1 MGIVNKSIPRIYKD
15 NLGNI
20 KVEHSP
26 SEEQVYIDDAFD
38 PLFNAKAREYL
49 KQKYGGPIVGT
60 LGGYAEMWENAL
72 RPNNDKWGKLG
83 PAMGVLGTFGR
94 TLDKAEDFI
103 LGGLTEGVN
112 AVNKINPLGSR
123 DVPVENPIENIFVKD
138 EDYSGQRLFAAMANN
153 MSKLAGGTTLNEED
167 FRGTWA
173 IPSIEAE
180 LMTDPGILGGTVSK
194 VYSPTAK
201 AMSSKEILDRLSTS
215 KAVDKTA
222 LGDVAQLLS
231 NYDDLL
237 AKRSWDITLPG
248 FRPAVSKFLNKI
260 KQLVGA
266 AGQGEYVD
274 AFLGNPDAPV
284 SPPPTDYGNITG
296 GFDTTDFSR
305 DIERINKKNAKI
317 NAFKSMTFDNT
328 NDELFKQMIDNFPEL
343 RNVPEYS
350 KVIDDILDDI
360 KTRKILTEGANLDVN
375 KLQSSLDK
383 IHSLEDTLETFE
395 KNSDEYINTL
405 NQIKSLRKEVSNGL
419 NQFYHIHNDVFKD
432 NLERLAKATADS
444 YSEYNKAAE
453 TTHTRFA
460 EELKNF
466 KDKASAEMPN
476 PPKPRTWYDLAAEDP
491 KLLDD
496 FVSDS
501 YRTAEAESSV
511 IEGVAYEDFLYDYD
525 EEIDKLLKEKYYV
538 KLKQKLSQDSNM
550 SKSDIDALVQDK
562 YDAEYAKRMSQAPL
576 VFMDRIDAGYTKD
589 ETANKII
596 RGDLVTYLNKKSS
609 ERLGSP
615 FYVSVSQKEFQ
626 KDRTTA
632 AVKYARNRLQQAIL
646 ETPTL
651 WDSRTPS
658 DYFKN
663 LSRDPVFEQAIQTLN
678 YTDSNGKFHNIADDF
693 KYRLERITSGKYLGT
708 VHKKVKD
715 KVTGE
720 QVVKKSPALLQV
732 NNMSTLLEDY
742 RRITSYLV
750 EMSHKDTY
758 HALDESTLKPL
769 LDMADDLN
777 NKIFNNLRLK
787 NNINLDGAVGSAFIK
802 TEDPVTLNEDI
813 NNYFSSNPTFFI
825 KDGNLDLDKLKEY
838 TSLAPSY
845 EIQISEEYLKHHNVG
860 AIWNGKIIPKETFM
874 ELVKD
879 KNGLNKLKRYIRNY
893 HHTNDVTNK
902 IIENISIK
910 NATNLLRTKTV
921 KSLSDDFNKNMATI
935 ATNIPT
941 EEVFE
946 NIFDNRSL
954 YNSSLYEY
962 FEDDVLAKYSPTG
975 LPEDLSPKGVYLW
988 DLLDNAKSIKENNA
1002 LGNYASLRNKKF
1014 QSLVDDVRKLEK
1026 NPVKNEAYFALKD
1039 FISDDI
1045 VSKNSLLNDVIL
1057 SKGYVVGA
1065 LGKNLKWSNPDALR
1079 KTLQHNIDVTTLTLK
1094 DGTQLPLFKI
1104 IDFEDTNNN
1113 YLGLMLNPD
1122 VNVVKNIK
1130 KFDLSKVED
1139 IVFHKG
1145 VHTSKTDKALESFKD
1160 IDDIFR
1166 NSESLSSELMTQ
1178 MGFKDTLKTNY
1189 VKHAM
1194 IYGENDSKQIK
1205 WLNDNL
1211 YDKIPRDKLEEMT
1224 TVLANDLKLR
1234 GTFGTLP
1241 YERSL
1246 RGSIEAWNSSANIF
1260 STDPEFVLKS
1270 QFSTNIYANQDVQ
1283 TYIDLFTNDN
1293 FKLSTY
1299 KLDEKRLND
1308 ILFLKDSKGRLGNAN
1323 NLELMSPVFDPV
1335 TGKLKKF
1342 KRFDKYSE
1350 IGIQQA
1356 LKDPNTVLVPTWV
1369 VSPLDRILRKDVK
1382 MSNKAYAFFNK
1393 YFNLPFKFG
1402 TLINP
1407 GFLIGN
1413 ANDAWLKQ
1421 ATTMSHKYGTS
1432 FQDELANVAI
1442 SVKQATELHNQFMD
1456 RIWTR
1461 YVNDIAKDIEERPY
1475 LKVLSNMPESSA
1487 SAKRFNEWF
1496 DTVRPTMSDADYNL
1510 VMLWK
1515 YVNSAQST
1523 TSFKGTRNINFRD
1536 ISDIR
1541 DIDPI
1546 NKFDVNKNPVEKVLS
1561 KATVN
1566 NRIGNFVLDSSSY
1579 IETIARSSSVLND
1592 LSHKYSI
1599 DDIERILNNKYEFDD
1614 SGRRII
1620 KDGTYKTTKEYKDL
1634 QVNIQ
1639 NAINAMNNANF
1650 DYNNMPDFVDF
1661 VSTFVPFPTF
1671 YLKNMAYWLE
1681 VMVDH
1686 PEFIDTAIT
1695 IQDSMWHDK
1704 NKELQTDKFT
1714 AEAKGRGA
1722 IPLDSVTNIGQISSK
1737 IPNPLSSVTPQIKGI
1752 FKPSPLNSMFGAF
1765 NSLQNP
1771 VKDIAQRVHPIA
1783 SPLTHHL
1790 LDDEDVKYRPYNTNP
1805 YQKNIKKGDPEFS
1818 KLKYTFHRLN
1828 PYERI
1833 INVGIRTPGKLR
1845 TGTAQLYDV
1854 LPSVFQPDFSKT
1866 SSKNKK

>member
-180 LMTDPGILGGTVSK
+180 LMTDPGILGGTVAK

-215 KAVDKTA
+215 QAIDKTA

-248 FRPAVSKFLNKI
+248 FRPTVSKFLNKI

-296 GFDTTDFSR
+296 GFDNTDFSR

-328 NDELFKQMIDNFPEL
+328 NDELFKQMIDSFPEL
-343 RNVPEYS
+343 RDVPEYS
-350 KVIDDILDDI
+350 KIIDDILDDI
-360 KTRKILTEGANLDVN
+360 KTRKLLVEGANLDVDDLRKDYEQLN
-375 KLQSSLDK
+375 KLKDTLEEMSPDDPAYVALQAQVADASNAVSSRMAQFYTINNDIFANARKKVISDNIDRLEDLNISLEKRNAQYDKELTNFVKKARKEMQNTPGLNRAEKLLADDPNLLDGFESK
-383 IHSLEDTLETFE
+383 SYKPAGAESPLRVSYESYVEDTLDEFY
-395 KNSDEYINTL
+395 KNHNLTKPLSDY
-405 NQIKSLRKEVSNGL
+405 S
-419 NQFYHIHNDVFKD
+419 FK
-432 NLERLAKATADS
+432 
-444 YSEYNKAAE
+444 
-453 TTHTRFA
+453 
-460 EELKNF
+460 
-466 KDKASAEMPN
+466 P
-476 PPKPRTWYDLAAEDP
+476 
-491 KLLDD
+491 
-496 FVSDS
+496 
-501 YRTAEAESSV
+501 
-511 IEGVAYEDFLYDYD
+511 YD
-525 EEIDKLLKEKYYV
+525 ENSINEGFIFDGPETIVGIYNTSEFPSTKKFINKIYG
-538 KLKQKLSQDSNM
+538 
-550 SKSDIDALVQDK
+550 
-562 YDAEYAKRMSQAPL
+562 
-576 VFMDRIDAGYTKD
+576 GYTGD
-589 ETANKII
+589 ETADLII
-596 RGDLVTYLNKKSS
+596 TADFDKFINSKSS
-609 ERLGSP
+609 VGLSSP
-615 FYVSVSQKEFQ
+615 VYFSVSQKEFQ
-626 KDRTTA
+626 RIPTKA
-632 AVKYARNRLQQAIL
+632 AIDCAKNRIQQAIL

-651 WDSRTPS
+651 WSS
-658 DYFKN
+658 KNASEYFEN
-663 LSRDPVFEQAIQTLN
+663 LSKDPVFEQAVSSLN
-678 YTDSNGKFHNIADDF
+678 YTDATGKFHNMVDDF
-693 KYRLERITSGKYLGT
+693 NYHLKNIISQKYLN
-708 VHKKVKD
+708 KKNGVKNIDNMTKLLADYQAVSEGLIEIARKD
-715 KVTGE
+715 KRYVL
-720 QVVKKSPALLQV
+720 S
-732 NNMSTLLEDY
+732 D
-742 RRITSYLV
+742 
-750 EMSHKDTY
+750 
-758 HALDESTLKPL
+758 STLKPL
-769 LDMADDLN
+769 LEAAEDIQRN
-777 NKIFNNLRLK
+777 IFDNIRLK
-787 NNINLDGAVGSAFIK
+787 NLINLDAATMLEPDAIPYNK
-802 TEDPVTLNEDI
+802 ILNE
-813 NNYFSSNPTFFI
+813 YFSSNPTLFI
-825 KDGNLDLDKLKEY
+825 KDGKLDLDKLKEFAN
-838 TSLAPSY
+838 TAPSF
-845 EIQISEEYLKHHNVG
+845 EMQVNRKFLKDNNFGLIMNGEVLDNATVEKYLKDETNFKTVLNYVR
-860 AIWNGKIIPKETFM
+860 NGRYAKD
-874 ELVKD
+874 VKAD
-879 KNGLNKLKRYIRNY
+879 ISKDIS
-893 HHTNDVTNK
+893 
-902 IIENISIK
+902 IENAMNI
-910 NATNLLRTKTV
+910 LRTKTV

-954 YNSSLYEY
+954 YNSSLYEH
-962 FEDDVLAKYSPTG
+962 FEDNVLAKYSPTG

-1104 IDFEDTNNN
+1104 IDFEDDNNN

-1211 YDKIPRDKLEEMT
+1211 YDKIPKDELEEMT

-1350 IGIQQA
+1350 LGIQQA
-1356 LKDPNTVLVPTWV
+1356 LKDPNTILVPTWAI
-1369 VSPLDRILRKDVK
+1369 SPLDRILRKDVK

-1461 YVNDIAKDIEERPY
+1461 YVKDIAKDIEKRPY
-1475 LKVLSNMPESSA
+1475 LKVLSNMSESSA

-1515 YVNSAQST
+1515 YVNSAHPT

-1546 NKFDVNKNPVEKVLS
+1546 NKFDVNKNPIEKFLS
-1561 KATVN
+1561 KATVG
-1566 NRIGNFVLDSSSY
+1566 NRVGNFVLDSSSY
-1579 IETIARSSSVLND
+1579 LETIARSSSVLND

-1614 SGRRII
+1614 AGRRII

-1686 PEFIDTAIT
+1686 PEYIDTAIT
-1695 IQDSMWHDK
+1695 IQDNMWHDK

-1752 FKPSPLNSMFGAF
+1752 FKPTPLNSMFGAF

-1771 VKDIAQRVHPIA
+1771 VKGIAQRVHPIA

-1833 INVGIRTPGKLR
+1833 ISVGMRTPGKLR

>member
-49 KQKYGGPIVGT
+49 KQKYGGPVIGT

-72 RPNNDKWGKLG
+72 RPNNSKWGKLG

-112 AVNKINPLGSR
+112 AMNKINPLGSR

-153 MSKLAGGTTLNEED
+153 MSKLAGNTTLNEED
-167 FRGTWA
+167 FKGTWA
-173 IPSIEAE
+173 IPSIETE
-180 LMTDPGILGGTVSK
+180 IMTDPGILGGAIAR

-215 KAVDKTA
+215 QAIDKTA

-248 FRPAVSKFLNKI
+248 FRPAVSKFLNQI
-260 KQLVGA
+260 KSLVGA
-266 AGQGEYVD
+266 ASQGEYVD

-296 GFDTTDFSR
+296 GFDNTDFSR

-317 NAFKSMTFDNT
+317 NAFKSMTFDTT
-328 NDELFKQMIDNFPEL
+328 NDELFKQMIDAFPEL
-343 RNVPEYS
+343 LENEEYA
-350 KVIDDILDDI
+350 KFINGIYDDLE
-360 KTRKILTEGANLDVN
+360 TRKLLVEGANLDVDALRKDYEQLN
-375 KLQSSLDK
+375 LFK
-383 IHSLEDTLETFE
+383 DTLKEM
-395 KNSDEYINTL
+395 SPDDPAYAAL
-405 NQIKSLRKEVSNGL
+405 QAQIEDASNAVSSRMK
-419 NQFYHIHNDVFKD
+419 QFYVINNDVFKD
-432 NLERLAKATADS
+432 HLERLAKVKEESRKKFVTSMQDRNAQYEKELTNFV
-444 YSEYNKAAE
+444 NKAN
-453 TTHTRFA
+453 T
-460 EELKNF
+460 
-466 KDKASAEMPN
+466 EMPN
-476 PPKPRTWYDLAAEDP
+476 SPKPRNAYDLLKDDP
-491 KLLDD
+491 HILDD

-501 YRTAEAESSV
+501 YKPAGATEPEILKYSDYAKSV
-511 IEGVAYEDFLYDYD
+511 TNPTPEDFLDRVYRGYTGDVTAD
-525 EEIDKLLKEKYYV
+525 TIFQADLEKYV
-538 KLKQKLSQDSNM
+538 NA
-550 SKSDIDALVQDK
+550 KS
-562 YDAEYAKRMSQAPL
+562 
-576 VFMDRIDAGYTKD
+576 T
-589 ETANKII
+589 
-596 RGDLVTYLNKKSS
+596 
-609 ERLGSP
+609 ERLNSP
-615 FYVSVSQKEFQ
+615 VYISMSQKEFQ
-626 KDRTTA
+626 RIPTKA
-632 AVKYARNRLQQAIL
+632 AIEYSKNRIQQAIL

-651 WDSRTPS
+651 WSS
-658 DYFKN
+658 KNASEYFEN
-663 LSRDPVFEQAIQTLN
+663 LSKDPTFKQAIENLN
-678 YTDSNGKFHNIADDF
+678 YTDAEGVFHNRVNDFKFHLD
-693 KYRLERITSGKYLGT
+693 RIINQKYLNKYGEL
-708 VHKKVKD
+708 KD
-715 KVTGE
+715 
-720 QVVKKSPALLQV
+720 V
-732 NNMSTLLEDY
+732 NNMTKLLADYQALTQELIEIARKDKHYVLSDSTL
-742 RRITSYLV
+742 R
-750 EMSHKDTY
+750 
-758 HALDESTLKPL
+758 PL
-769 LDMADDLN
+769 LEAAEDIQKNVFDDV
-777 NKIFNNLRLK
+777 RLK
-787 NNINLDGAVGSAFIK
+787 NYLNLDAAPML
-802 TEDPVTLNEDI
+802 EQDPVLYNKVLNE
-813 NNYFSSNPTFFI
+813 YFSSNPTFFM
-825 KDGNLDLDKLKEY
+825 KNGNLDLDKLKEFAD
-838 TSLAPSY
+838 TVPSF
-845 EIQISEEYLKHHNVG
+845 EVQINKKFLKDNNFGLIMNGEVLDDATVKKYLKNKNNFKKV
-860 AIWNGKIIPKETFM
+860 INFVRDNRKSKDVKR
-874 ELVKD
+874 LVD
-879 KNGLNKLKRYIRNY
+879 EIR
-893 HHTNDVTNK
+893 TDIT
-902 IIENISIK
+902 IENTMNI
-910 NATNLLRTKTV
+910 LRTKTV
-921 KSLSDDFNKNMATI
+921 KSLSDDFNKNMATL

-946 NIFDNRSL
+946 NIFDNKSL
-954 YNSSLYEY
+954 YNSSLYQHV
-962 FEDDVLAKYSPTG
+962 EDNLLAKYSPTG

-1014 QSLVDDVRKLEK
+1014 QALVDDIRKLEK

-1045 VSKNSLLNDVIL
+1045 VSKNSLLSDVIL

-1065 LGKNLKWSNPDALR
+1065 LGKNLKWSNPDTLR

-1094 DGTQLPLFKI
+1094 DGTQLPLFKM
-1104 IDFEDTNNN
+1104 IDFEDANNN

-1122 VNVVKNIK
+1122 TKVVENIK
-1130 KFDLSKVED
+1130 KFDLSKVDD

-1145 VHTSKTDKALESFKD
+1145 VHTSKTDKALEYFKD

-1194 IYGENDSKQIK
+1194 IYGENDTKQIK
-1205 WLNDNL
+1205 WLTDNL
-1211 YDKIPRDKLEEMT
+1211 YDKIPRDELEEMT

-1270 QFSTNIYANQDVQ
+1270 QFSTNIYANQNVQ

-1356 LKDPNTVLVPTWV
+1356 LKDPNTILVPTWV
-1369 VSPLDRILRKDVK
+1369 VSPLDRILRKDAK

-1407 GFLIGN
+1407 GFLVGN
-1413 ANDAWLKQ
+1413 MNDAWLKQ
-1421 ATTMSHKYGTS
+1421 ATTMSHKYGTP
-1432 FQDELANVAI
+1432 FQDELANVAV
-1442 SVKQATELHNQFMD
+1442 SVKQTIDLQNQFTD
-1456 RIWTR
+1456 RIWAR
-1461 YVNDIAKDIEERPY
+1461 YVNDIAEDIEKQPY
-1475 LKVLSNMPESSA
+1475 LKVISNMTESSA
-1487 SAKRFNEWF
+1487 SAKRFNEWLNV
-1496 DTVRPTMSDADYNL
+1496 VRPTMSDDDYNL

-1515 YVNSAQST
+1515 YVNSAHPT
-1523 TSFKGTRNINFRD
+1523 TYTDKLKGTAFKD
-1536 ISDIR
+1536 IGDIK
-1541 DIDPI
+1541 DM
-1546 NKFDVNKNPVEKVLS
+1546 KQVSEFDVNHTPVEKVLS
-1561 KATVN
+1561 KLTVDN
-1566 NRIGNFVLDSSSY
+1566 PIGDKVMTYSEG

-1592 LSHKYSI
+1592 LSHKYSV
-1599 DDIERILNNKYEFDD
+1599 DDIERILGNKYVYDET
-1614 SGRRII
+1614 GKRII
-1620 KDGTYKTTKEYKDL
+1620 KDGAYKHSKEFKEL

-1650 DYNNMPDFVDF
+1650 DYNNIPDFVDF

-1671 YLKNMAYWLE
+1671 YLKNMSYWLE

-1686 PEFIDTAIT
+1686 PEYIDTAIT
-1695 IQDSMWHDK
+1695 IQDNMWHDK
-1704 NKELQTDKFT
+1704 KKELQTDKFT

-1737 IPNPLSSVTPQIKGI
+1737 IPNPLSSVTPQIKGF

-1765 NSLQNP
+1765 NSIQDP
-1771 VKDIAQRVHPIA
+1771 VKDMAQRVHPIT

-1790 LDDEDVKYRPYNTNP
+1790 LDDEDIKYRPYNTNP

-1828 PYERI
+1828 PYERL
-1833 INVGIRTPGKLR
+1833 INVGMRTPGKLQ

>member
-15 NLGNI
+15 SLGNI

-49 KQKYGGPIVGT
+49 RQKYGGPIVGT

-72 RPNNDKWGKLG
+72 RPNNSQWGKLG

-112 AVNKINPLGSR
+112 AMNKINPLGSR

-153 MSKLAGGTTLNEED
+153 MAKLAGGTTLNEED

-173 IPSIEAE
+173 IPSIGAE
-180 LMTDPGILGGTVSK
+180 LMTDPGILGGTVAK

-201 AMSSKEILDRLSTS
+201 TMSSKEILDRLSTS
-215 KAVDKTA
+215 KAIDKTA

-248 FRPAVSKFLNKI
+248 FRPTVSKFLNKI

-296 GFDTTDFSR
+296 GFDTTDFSK

-317 NAFKSMTFDNT
+317 NAFKSMTFDT
-328 NDELFKQMIDNFPEL
+328 ANDELYESMVKTILDEHPEL
-343 RNVPEYS
+343 LRDDEFFNA
-350 KVIDDILDDI
+350 IDDIFDDI
-360 KTRKILTEGANLDVN
+360 QTRKILVEGADLDVDALRKDYEQLN
-375 KLQSSLDK
+375 LFR
-383 IHSLEDTLETFE
+383 DTL
-395 KNSDEYINTL
+395 
-405 NQIKSLRKEVSNGL
+405 KEMSPDDPAYTALQAQVEEASNAVSSRMS
-419 NQFYHIHNDVFKD
+419 QFYAINNDVFKD
-432 NLERLAKATADS
+432 QLEKLAKVKKDSFDKYTTAMQNRNAPYDKQLTAFTRKADS
-444 YSEYNKAAE
+444 
-453 TTHTRFA
+453 
-460 EELKNF
+460 
-466 KDKASAEMPN
+466 EMPN
-476 PPKPRTWYDLAAEDP
+476 PSKPRTWYDLAAEDP

-501 YRTAEAESSV
+501 YRTAETESSV
-511 IEGVAYEDFLYDYD
+511 IERVSYNDFLD
-525 EEIDKLLKEKYYV
+525 EYKANLEKYLDKKYYTD
-538 KLKQKLSQDSNM
+538 LKQKLLQDSKMDEN
-550 SKSDIDALVQDK
+550 DIEDLLWNKYKDEYDK
-562 YDAEYAKRMSQAPL
+562 RVSQAPF
-576 VFMDRIDAGYTKD
+576 VFMDKIDAGYTND

-596 RGDLVTYLNKKSS
+596 RGDLVSYLNRKSS
-609 ERLGSP
+609 EGLKSP
-615 FYVSVSQKEFQ
+615 VYFSMSQKEFQ
-626 KDRTTA
+626 SVPTKA
-632 AVKYARNRLQQAIL
+632 AIEYCKNRIQQAIL

-651 WDSRTPS
+651 WSS
-658 DYFKN
+658 KNASEYFEN
-663 LSRDPVFEQAIQTLN
+663 LSKDPTFRQAVSNLN
-678 YTDSNGKFHNIADDF
+678 YTDKNGKFHNMVDDF
-693 KYRLERITSGKYLGT
+693 KYHLKNIISQKYIS
-708 VHKKVKD
+708 KKGDVKNI
-715 KVTGE
+715 
-720 QVVKKSPALLQV
+720 
-732 NNMSTLLEDY
+732 NNMTKLLEDY
-742 RRITSYLV
+742 YAVTKGLV
-750 EMSHKDTY
+750 EIADKEKRYVLSD
-758 HALDESTLKPL
+758 STLKPL
-769 LDMADDLN
+769 LEAADDMKN
-777 NKIFNNLRLK
+777 NIFDDIRLK
-787 NNINLDGAVGSAFIK
+787 NLINLDAAPML
-802 TEDPVTLNEDI
+802 EQDPILYNEVL
-813 NNYFSSNPTFFI
+813 NNYLYNNPSFFM
-825 KDGNLDLDKLKEY
+825 KDGNLDLDKVREY
-838 TSLAPSY
+838 ANLVPSF
-845 EIQISEEYLKHHNVG
+845 EIQINRKFLKDSNFGLVMNGEVLDNATVEKYLKN
-860 AIWNGKIIPKETFM
+860 ETNFKT
-874 ELVKD
+874 V
-879 KNGLNKLKRYIRNY
+879 LNYIRNGRY
-893 HHTNDVTNK
+893 AKDVKANISK
-902 IIENISIK
+902 DISIENAMNI
-910 NATNLLRTKTV
+910 LRTKTV
-921 KSLSDDFNKNMATI
+921 KSLSDDFNKNMATV

-946 NIFDNRSL
+946 NIFDNKSL
-954 YNSSLYEY
+954 YNSSLYQHV
-962 FEDDVLAKYSPTG
+962 EDNLLAKYSPTG
-975 LPEDLSPKGVYLW
+975 KPEDLSPKGVYLW

-1014 QSLVDDVRKLEK
+1014 LSLVDDIRKLEK

-1045 VSKNSLLNDVIL
+1045 ISKNSLLNDVIL

-1065 LGKNLKWSNPDALR
+1065 LEKNRKWSNPDALR
-1079 KTLQHNIDVTTLTLK
+1079 KTLQHNVDVTTLTLK
-1094 DGTQLPLFKI
+1094 DGTQLPLFKMVEW
-1104 IDFEDTNNN
+1104 EDDNNN

-1122 VNVVKNIK
+1122 TKVVENIK

-1145 VHTSKTDKALESFKD
+1145 VRTAKTDKALEYFKD

-1178 MGFKDTLKTNY
+1178 MGFKDTLKTDY

-1205 WLNDNL
+1205 WLDDNL
-1211 YDKIPRDKLEEMT
+1211 YSKIPRDELEEMT
-1224 TVLANDLKLR
+1224 TVLANNLKLR
-1234 GTFGTLP
+1234 GRFGTLP

-1246 RGSIEAWNSSANIF
+1246 RGSISAWNSGADIF

-1299 KLDEKRLND
+1299 KLDEKRLHD

-1342 KRFDKYSE
+1342 KRFDKYSD

-1356 LKDPNTVLVPTWV
+1356 LKDPNTILVPTWV

-1382 MSNKAYAFFNK
+1382 MSNKVYAFFNK

-1461 YVNDIAKDIEERPY
+1461 YVNDIAKDVEKRPY
-1475 LKVLSNMPESSA
+1475 LKILSNMSESSA

-1515 YVNSAQST
+1515 YVNSAQPT

-1541 DIDPI
+1541 DINPI
-1546 NKFDVNKNPVEKVLS
+1546 NKFDVNKSLVEKVLS

-1566 NRIGNFVLDSSSY
+1566 NRIGEFVLDSSSY

-1599 DDIERILNNKYEFDD
+1599 DDIERILNNKYEFDEA
-1614 SGRRII
+1614 GRRVV
-1620 KDGTYKTTKEYKDL
+1620 KNGTYKTTKEYKDL

-1686 PEFIDTAIT
+1686 PEYIDTAIT
-1695 IQDSMWHDK
+1695 IQDNMWHDK
-1704 NKELQTDKFT
+1704 NRELQTDKFT

-1722 IPLDSVTNIGQISSK
+1722 IPLDSITNIGQISSK
-1737 IPNPLSSVTPQIKGI
+1737 IPNPLSSITPQIKGI

-1818 KLKYTFHRLN
+1818 ELKYTFHRLN
-1828 PYERI
+1828 PYERL
-1833 INVGIRTPGKLR
+1833 INVGMRTPGKLKA
-1845 TGTAQLYDV
+1845 GTAQLYDV

>member
-94 TLDKAEDFI
+94 TIDKAEDFI

-112 AVNKINPLGSR
+112 AMNKINPLGSR

-153 MSKLAGGTTLNEED
+153 MAKLAGNTTLNEED

-173 IPSIEAE
+173 IPSIESE
-180 LMTDPGILGGTVSK
+180 LMTDPGILGGTVAK

-201 AMSSKEILDRLSTS
+201 AMSSKEILDRLGKSQ
-215 KAVDKTA
+215 AIDNTA

-296 GFDTTDFSR
+296 GFDTTDFSK

-317 NAFKSMTFDNT
+317 NAFKSMTFDT
-328 NDELFKQMIDNFPEL
+328 ANDELYESMVKTILDEHPEL
-343 RNVPEYS
+343 LRDDEFFNAVND
-350 KVIDDILDDI
+350 IFDDIQ
-360 KTRKILTEGANLDVN
+360 TRKLLVEGANLDVDALRKDYEQLN
-375 KLQSSLDK
+375 KLK
-383 IHSLEDTLETFE
+383 DTLKEM
-395 KNSDEYINTL
+395 SPDDPAYPTL
-405 NQIKSLRKEVSNGL
+405 QAQITDTSNAVSSRME
-419 NQFYHIHNDVFKD
+419 QFYTIHNDIFKD
-432 NLERLAKATADS
+432 HLEKLAKAKEDS
-444 YSEYNKAAE
+444 RKEFIEALQRRNDEDYSREIEAFVREANLY
-453 TTHTRFA
+453 
-460 EELKNF
+460 
-466 KDKASAEMPN
+466 MPN
-476 PPKPRTWYDLAAEDP
+476 PPRPRNWYDLAIEDP

-511 IEGVAYEDFLYDYD
+511 IERVSYNDFLDEYKANLEKYLDKKYYEDLK
-525 EEIDKLLKEKYYV
+525 EKLLKE
-538 KLKQKLSQDSNM
+538 SNM
-550 SKSDIDALVQDK
+550 DKNDIDDLLWDK
-562 YDAEYAKRMSQAPL
+562 YHDEYRKRMSQAPRK
-576 VFMDRIDAGYTKD
+576 FMDKIDAGYTD
-589 ETANKII
+589 DATANII
-596 RGDLVTYLNKKSS
+596 IKADLKNYLNKKSF
-609 ERLGSP
+609 EGLKSP
-615 FYVSVSQKEFQ
+615 VYFSISQKDFQ
-626 KDRTTA
+626 YYPTRA
-632 AVKYARNRLQQAIL
+632 AIKYAKNRIQQAIL

-651 WDSRTPS
+651 WSS
-658 DYFKN
+658 KNASEYFEN
-663 LSRDPVFEQAIQTLN
+663 LSKDPTFKQAVTSLN
-678 YTDSNGKFHNIADDF
+678 YTDKEGTFHDMVDNFNFNLKRIISQKYLDEKTGEF
-693 KYRLERITSGKYLGT
+693 KYVDNMTKLLNNYQAVTKGLIEIAR
-708 VHKKVKD
+708 KD
-715 KVTGE
+715 KRYVL
-720 QVVKKSPALLQV
+720 S
-732 NNMSTLLEDY
+732 D
-742 RRITSYLV
+742 
-750 EMSHKDTY
+750 
-758 HALDESTLKPL
+758 STLKPL
-769 LDMADDLN
+769 IEAAEDIQRN
-777 NKIFNNLRLK
+777 IFDNIRLK
-787 NNINLDGAVGSAFIK
+787 NRVNLDAATMLEPDAVPYNK
-802 TEDPVTLNEDI
+802 VLND
-813 NNYFSSNPTFFI
+813 YLYSNPDFFMENN
-825 KDGNLDLDKLKEY
+825 NLDLDMVRNY
-838 TSLAPSY
+838 AGFVPSI
-845 EIQISEEYLKHHNVG
+845 EIQINRKFLKDNNFGLIMHGEVLDSGTVKKYLKNETNFKTVLNYVRRDRYVG
-860 AIWNGKIIPKETFM
+860 D
-874 ELVKD
+874 VKAD
-879 KNGLNKLKRYIRNY
+879 ISKDIS
-893 HHTNDVTNK
+893 
-902 IIENISIK
+902 IENAMNI
-910 NATNLLRTKTV
+910 LRTKTV

-946 NIFDNRSL
+946 NIFDNKSL
-954 YNSSLYEY
+954 YNSSLYQHV
-962 FEDDVLAKYSPTG
+962 EDNLLAKYSPTG
-975 LPEDLSPKGVYLW
+975 KPEDLSPEGVYLW

-1014 QSLVDDVRKLEK
+1014 QSLVDDARKLEK

-1104 IDFEDTNNN
+1104 IDFEDDNNN

-1145 VHTSKTDKALESFKD
+1145 VHTSKTDKALEAFKD

-1178 MGFKDTLKTNY
+1178 MGFKDTLKTDY

-1211 YDKIPRDKLEEMT
+1211 YNKIPKDELEEMT
-1224 TVLANDLKLR
+1224 TVLANDLKLK

-1246 RGSIEAWNSSANIF
+1246 RGSIAAWNSSADIF

-1342 KRFDKYSE
+1342 KRFDKYSD

-1356 LKDPNTVLVPTWV
+1356 LKDPNTILVPTWV

-1432 FQDELANVAI
+1432 FQEELANVAI
-1442 SVKQATELHNQFMD
+1442 SVKQATDLHNKFMD

-1461 YVNDIAKDIEERPY
+1461 YVNDIAKDVEKNPY
-1475 LKVLSNMPESSA
+1475 LKVMSNMSESSA

-1496 DTVRPTMSDADYNL
+1496 DAVRPTMSDADYNL

-1523 TSFKGTRNINFRD
+1523 TYTSKLKSTSFRD

-1541 DIDPI
+1541 DINPI
-1546 NKFDVNKNPVEKVLS
+1546 NKFDVNKSPIEKFLS

-1566 NRIGNFVLDSSSY
+1566 NRIGSFVLDSSGGL
-1579 IETIARSSSVLND
+1579 ETIARSSSVLND

-1599 DDIERILNNKYEFDD
+1599 DDIERILNNKYEFDEA
-1614 SGRRII
+1614 GRRII

-1681 VMVDH
+1681 VMVNH
-1686 PEFIDTAIT
+1686 PEYIDTAIT
-1695 IQDSMWHDK
+1695 IQDNMWHDK

-1752 FKPSPLNSMFGAF
+1752 FKPTPLNSMFGAF

-1833 INVGIRTPGKLR
+1833 INVGMRTPGKLR